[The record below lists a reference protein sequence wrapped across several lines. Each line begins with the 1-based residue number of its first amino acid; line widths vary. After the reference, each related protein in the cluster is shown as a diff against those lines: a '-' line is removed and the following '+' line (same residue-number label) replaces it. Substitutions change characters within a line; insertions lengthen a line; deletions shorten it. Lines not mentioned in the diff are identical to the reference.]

1 MNARKNTAS
10 KSYTKNHYYLFGLT
24 MAGISSKAAGTLQ
37 NKIKYNGKEE
47 QQQEFTEGSGLEWL
61 DYGARMY
68 DNQIGRWH
76 TPDPLVEGE
85 YWDEFDKE
93 YNQETS
99 VDDYENEDINE
110 ARKSV
115 GNLFLNP
122 VNAIT
127 AENSAV
133 HYDESPYTYVGNNPI
148 NFIDPMGLDTVPV
161 KQLRTVTVTA
171 TKKSGLSPVGPLL
184 ILSGQKLSRLKQV
197 GALGSSEGSSIASWT
212 LSKAIPIKST
222 AFKKATQKVL
232 TPMIGKQLAKK
243 TASKVVGRVLGRL
256 APGVGWVLFGKD
268 LYDNRKEIK
277 EFVIEMQKKNASNAY
292 RSDGSWNTEW
302 HICFE
307 KGTLVYTKD
316 GNQLIQNI
324 RVGDLVY
331 SYNFDKDVVELSK
344 VINILSRRTQGIYE
358 LKAGNE
364 IINVTAEHPFYVIGK
379 GWIKVKDL
387 QKDDVLKSSDNKAS
401 IKVKSVIELSKVV
414 MVYNIEVE
422 GSHNYFVTNSVI
434 LVHYKKIKRIKVKQV
449 SEIQKL
455 KSRS

>member
-197 GALGSSEGSSIASWT
+197 GALGSSEGSSIASCV
-212 LSKAIPIKST
+212 ST
-222 AFKKATQKVL
+222 
-232 TPMIGKQLAKK
+232 P
-243 TASKVVGRVLGRL
+243 
-256 APGVGWVLFGKD
+256 
-268 LYDNRKEIK
+268 
-277 EFVIEMQKKNASNAY
+277 
-292 RSDGSWNTEW
+292 
-302 HICFE
+302 
-307 KGTLVYTKD
+307 
-316 GNQLIQNI
+316 
-324 RVGDLVY
+324 
-331 SYNFDKDVVELSK
+331 
-344 VINILSRRTQGIYE
+344 
-358 LKAGNE
+358 
-364 IINVTAEHPFYVIGK
+364 
-379 GWIKVKDL
+379 
-387 QKDDVLKSSDNKAS
+387 
-401 IKVKSVIELSKVV
+401 
-414 MVYNIEVE
+414 
-422 GSHNYFVTNSVI
+422 
-434 LVHYKKIKRIKVKQV
+434 
-449 SEIQKL
+449 
-455 KSRS
+455 